1 MNIKIDQSPK
11 ELVSRLEKLEVT
23 VANLYAQV
31 QSMDSQIFLL
41 ETELA
46 ELKLAVGES
55 DDRFSSGRG

>member
-1 MNIKIDQSPK
+1 MKIDQSPK
-11 ELVSRLEKLEVT
+11 ELASRLEKLEVT
-23 VANLYAQV
+23 VANLCAQV

-55 DDRFSSGRG
+55 DDQFSSGRG